1 MKHIK
6 ILALAL
12 LTCTNAASVDYTKNG
27 DNWGDSYAGCKGGT
41 QSPIDLKTLG
51 PRSSSKGDFF
61 KFYSNLASRK
71 ITWSADKSTN
81 YVNVNTDSG
90 NVNPSKMLSGYF
102 KSNFGKNTFNAPGQF
117 HA

>member
-51 PRSSSKGDFF
+51 PRTSSKGDFF

-81 YVNVNTDSG
+81 YVNFNNSILILYPIIISTLIIGST
-90 NVNPSKMLSGYF
+90 PLLSYYYLV
-102 KSNFGKNTFNAPGQF
+102 
-117 HA
+117 